1 MTALADSVSDQR
13 LLVDLEPV
21 VERELNRHMST
32 AKEWFPHEYV
42 PWSEGEDF
50 SGPLGGRE
58 WTADE
63 QRFSDAARTSL
74 IVNLLTEDN
83 LPSYHYEIATILG
96 RDGAW
101 GTWVGRWTAEEGR
114 HATAIRDYL
123 LVTRSID
130 PIAMERAR
138 MVHMEEGFKAIH
150 PGVLPGLSYVAFQ
163 ELATRVS
170 HRNTGTATGDPVA
183 EQLFARIALDENL
196 HMLFYRNVIE
206 AALELAPDEAMTAI
220 LASVRDFAMPGY
232 GIEGFARKSVE
243 IAVAGIYDI
252 RQHREEVVMPIL
264 RKWRIFEREDFTGE
278 GARLRDDLGLL
289 VQELEETCVKFEVAK
304 ERRLERERKIA
315 EKKAMKNL
323 LVSTSA
329 AG

>member
-13 LLVDLEPV
+13 LLIDLEPV
-21 VERELNRHMST
+21 VERELNRHLEI
-32 AKEWFPHEYV
+32 AREWFPHEYV
-42 PWSEGEDF
+42 PWSEGTDF
-50 SGPLGGRE
+50 AGPLGGTE
-58 WTADE
+58 WTPDQ

-83 LPSYHYEIATILG
+83 LPSYHHEIGMIFG

-123 LVTRSID
+123 IVTRSVD

-138 MVHMEEGFKAIH
+138 MVHMEAGFSAIH
-150 PGVLPGLSYVAFQ
+150 SGVLPGLSYVAFQ

-170 HRNTGTATGDPVA
+170 HRNTGAATGDPIA

-196 HMLFYRNVIE
+196 HMLFYRNVLE
-206 AALELAPDEAMTAI
+206 AAFEIAPDETMCAV
-220 LASVRDFAMPGY
+220 LASVRDFAMPGF

-264 RKWRIFEREDFTGE
+264 RKWQVFERTDLGPVGE
-278 GARLRDDLGLL
+278 QARDELALLMADMDSSASKFEEKRDALKARL
-289 VQELEETCVKFEVAK
+289 AK
-304 ERRLERERKIA
+304 R
-315 EKKAMKNL
+315 
-323 LVSTSA
+323 
-329 AG
+329 G